1 MKEMFEIMVID
12 DDPICNLLTTRI
24 IEKANIDSKI
34 QVFDNPLDALKRLEK
49 NSISMPN
56 MIFLDLNMPVLH
68 GWDFVNLFLEL
79 DPQKTKDVSL
89 IILSASSNQSDLD
102 KAIEVGCIEKYITKP
117 LKTDDVRSLYN
128 NIKPN

>member
-1 MKEMFEIMVID
+1 MKEVFEIMVID
-12 DDPICNLLTTRI
+12 DDPICNLLTTKV

-34 QVFDNPLDALKRLEK
+34 QVFDNALDALERLETNNK
-49 NSISMPN
+49 SMPN

-68 GWDFVNLFLEL
+68 GWDFVNSFMEL

-89 IILSASSNQSDLD
+89 VILSASSNQSDLE
-102 KAIEVGCIEKYITKP
+102 KAIEVGCVQKYITKP

-128 NIKPN
+128 QIKPN